1 VGTSLTFSHLVSNAM
16 VCRWLKKHLSLLE
29 SDCFRR
35 VVRLQRD
42 LNTHGDVTS
51 PENRDQFIALVG
63 SLEQLAVAMKLESAS
78 RAYRKSFTENYRHV
92 LPDESRSYRVDILE
106 AAIQYREAIW
116 VNGRKFDFSD
126 EVALRAA
133 ELQDCWSACLEEIQ
147 RVGSLSVVPLT
158 VEWVLGCLLRDLD
171 VAWANFERTYIKE
184 LMEIEAQARK
194 ILVHSI
200 AEEQKLR
207 AQEKAW
213 QSEECKETLG
223 RGTWS
228 GQREGLVNCISQLNE
243 VANSQGKGRGDLHV
257 GILVAAQAV
266 LDSNGRESTGFGE
279 RRGACSVALLL
290 AAGVVESFNAM
301 RLHLREVA
309 RCLERVDPQLC
320 NNPALVEHLAA
331 WERSWELGL
340 RYLLKPELLTCLE
353 DLAAEVLAAQRLLPE
368 LQGMCEDS
376 DVEFFLI
383 LPRLLWLRFLS
394 EPLKQKELIRSL
406 LPQHFTLDD
415 AHNDELEGLRER
427 FCEVEKAH
435 SGCRSALWEAL
446 VRRAVRGVC
455 CKGLQAQPGSLAQA
469 MDNLMRDLEG
479 WSIKLQR
486 QNPEDW
492 NQCCHIIMQALL

>member
-1 VGTSLTFSHLVSNAM
+1 MMKLWHTKRCVAPE
-16 VCRWLKKHLSLLE
+16 W
-29 SDCFRR
+29 DCLHC
-35 VVRLQRD
+35 VAQLQKQVQSEGD
-42 LNTHGDVTS
+42 LFS
-51 PENRDQFIALVG
+51 PENKDTSIALLQA
-63 SLEQLAVAMKLESAS
+63 LETLAGAMKVDVA
-78 RAYRKSFTENYRHV
+78 
-92 LPDESRSYRVDILE
+92 DRSYRSNFSRNYRNILPDAGRCYRVEVLE
-106 AAIQYREAIW
+106 AAISNTAEIW
-116 VNGRKFDFSD
+116 VNGSKFEFSD
-126 EVALRAA
+126 EVVSYAH
-133 ELQDCWSACLEEIQ
+133 ELQLQWFTLSEEIQ
-147 RVGSLSVVPLT
+147 QWSRLKGDIMLP
-158 VEWVLGCLLRDLD
+158 GDIIGGLRCTLRKLD
-171 VAWANFERTYIKE
+171 MAWATFERTYITE
-184 LMEIEAQARK
+184 LIKIEAAARK
-194 ILVHSI
+194 ILVQSI
-200 AEEQKLR
+200 AKERKLQVMEELF
-207 AQEKAW
+207 
-213 QSEECKETLG
+213 QSGFRSPVYWEAAFDNL
-223 RGTWS
+223 
-228 GQREGLVNCISQLNE
+228 QAILVRCISQLNAS
-243 VANSQGKGRGDLHV
+243 ANSQGKGRSDLHV
-257 GILVAAQAV
+257 GILMAAKAVLEQRNHDCRDRGGARSVAA
-266 LDSNGRESTGFGE
+266 
-279 RRGACSVALLL
+279 LL
-290 AAGVVESFNAM
+290 AAGVQDSFHAM

-309 RCLERVDPQLC
+309 HCVERVDPQLC
-320 NNPALVEHLAA
+320 NNPVLVEHLLA